1 MRIVPSIPSNTGVES
16 RPMRRPGWIAAALV
30 AFALAVF
37 ASARLR
43 AGSGTAA
50 DAPPVTAEPQPFNL
64 LARRVVTALDQL
76 GQPLP
81 ASDRQGFD
89 DALASDDTDAGVA
102 DAMSVLDRHTLA
114 VVQINPE
121 ARVSVTRGAATP
133 ALVQA
138 GTRLFL
144 VKVIN
149 QAGITAPLRVTSPQA
164 AKVSVPSWSSDLAAE
179 PPHTI
184 TPRDIE
190 ERWADISFFDKAPL
204 AEALSGVPVE
214 YRILEVYSRDA
225 GQRAAELKFDVG
237 QGTADLAFRSD
248 IPVVFTASPAR
259 RIGVRV
265 EDERGRPSIARL
277 ILRDGAGRV
286 YPAMSKRLAPD
297 LPFQAQVYRSDGEGI
312 VLPDGK
318 YKLEWSGGPDYLTGT
333 REITIGPRAARRV
346 CRPSRALD
354 RSGGKALVLRR
365 SPRPRCRLLALPGSD
380 EGVGPDDMSARYSA
394 SVEHR
399 QHPHVGSLLLPPE
412 AVLLRARR

>member
-1 MRIVPSIPSNTGVES
+1 M
-16 RPMRRPGWIAAALV
+16 
-30 AFALAVF
+30 
-37 ASARLR
+37 
-43 AGSGTAA
+43 
-50 DAPPVTAEPQPFNL
+50 
-64 LARRVVTALDQL
+64 
-76 GQPLP
+76 
-81 ASDRQGFD
+81 
-89 DALASDDTDAGVA
+89 
-102 DAMSVLDRHTLA
+102 
-114 VVQINPE
+114 
-121 ARVSVTRGAATP
+121 
-133 ALVQA
+133 QA

-164 AKVSVPSWSSDLAAE
+164 AKVSAPSWSSKSSAE

-248 IPVVFTASPAR
+248 IPIVFTASPAR

-277 ILRDGAGRV
+277 IVRDSAGRV

-318 YKLEWSGGPDYLTGT
+318 YTVEWSGGPDYLTGT
-333 REITIGPRAARRV
+333 REITDRPGTARRV
-346 CRPSRALD
+346 CRPSRTLD
-354 RSGGKALVLRR
+354 RSGGAALVLRR
-365 SPRPRCRLLALPGSD
+365 SPRARRRLLALPGSRRK
-380 EGVGPDDMSARYSA
+380 VSAPTTSSARYSA
-394 SVEHR
+394 S
-399 QHPHVGSLLLPPE
+399 G
-412 AVLLRARR
+412 